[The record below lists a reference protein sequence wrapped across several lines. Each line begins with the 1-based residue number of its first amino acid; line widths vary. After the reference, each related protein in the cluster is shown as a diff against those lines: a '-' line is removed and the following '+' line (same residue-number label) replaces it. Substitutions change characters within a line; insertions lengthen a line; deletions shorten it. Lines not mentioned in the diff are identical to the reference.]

1 MLSVREL
8 ATSLYGAYRL
18 ARFDPSGLRF
28 FDASPAGAG
37 RSFYAAAIVAPLYG
51 LMLAVAS
58 PERDV
63 SYLRFGFIEGTAYVL
78 SWVAYQSLLNGLLVF
93 SAAASASRAIW
104 RLTIGRW
111 CCRTPPS
118 SRSRCWWGSGL
129 SPWRLDSCC
138 GSAFSWRSY
147 STSASSLVCPGSIL
161 VTAAGLVVLDVL
173 LRALIDGSP
182 PGCIEAAAFR
192 FKGGSVARSSWRRT
206 PRRRIPF
213 A

>member
-28 FDASPAGAG
+28 FDTSPAGAG

-78 SWVAYQSLLNGLLVF
+78 SWVAYPVIIEWLTRLLGRRERFEGYLAAYNWSMVLQNAAVFPVTMLVGLGIITLEFGQLLWFGVF
-93 SAAASASRAIW
+93 LAI
-104 RLTIGRW
+104 LFYIGFIARIALAV
-111 CCRTPPS
+111 S
-118 SRSRCWWGSGL
+118 
-129 SPWRLDSCC
+129 
-138 GSAFSWRSY
+138 
-147 STSASSLVCPGSIL
+147 L

-173 LRALIDGSP
+173 LSALID
-182 PGCIEAAAFR
+182 EVAA
-192 FKGGSVARSSWRRT
+192 GLY
-206 PRRRIPF
+206 
-213 A
+213 